1 MTESIKRHNE
11 FTEAL
16 MHELARLWRQG
27 ERRIE
32 RAHVEEIGE
41 RYEVDADEASR
52 AFVDSRGSL
61 WEGECI
67 GSEGGAGWSDERTN
81 VASVGGANGRSVG
94 GRFVPLRI
102 AGREVPA
109 RGSV

>member
-27 ERRIE
+27 KRRID

-41 RYEVDADEASR
+41 RYEVDPDEASR
-52 AFVDSRGSL
+52 AFVDSRGTL
-61 WEGECI
+61 WEGELI
-67 GSEGGAGWSDERTN
+67 ESEGRSGWAAAELTN
-81 VASVGGANGRSVG
+81 VPSVGSSTDSSV
-94 GRFVPLRI
+94 
-102 AGREVPA
+102 
-109 RGSV
+109 

>member
-27 ERRIE
+27 ERRID

-41 RYEVDADEASR
+41 RYEVDPDEASR
-52 AFVDSRGSL
+52 AFVDSRGTL
-61 WEGECI
+61 WEGELA
-67 GSEGGAGWSDERTN
+67 EGDGESDWRAAELTN
-81 VASVGGANGRSVG
+81 VPSVGSSTDSSV
-94 GRFVPLRI
+94 
-102 AGREVPA
+102 
-109 RGSV
+109 